1 MKSYRRI
8 GAWIALALA
17 LLMLLPT
24 AIADSDWWYTGIF
37 VDTKPK
43 KLVYEVGDSLDLT
56 GLVLGLN
63 REYKDGKTDVVKQ
76 TDLGGITYSPGK
88 FTSAGEKTVTLS
100 IKAIGKDGATTFKT
114 SYKVTVNEEGD
125 APSGWTNS
133 ISITTKP
140 KKLEYRV
147 DDKFDPTDMVVTA
160 NQTNEGKTE
169 KVKLPHSMLSYSPSK
184 LTKSGKQEVKVSV
197 KLNDKNGKTKTFS
210 DTVMV
215 TVYAKIK
222 ITKAPGGEKV
232 KEGDSCNFTAH
243 AKNYKSLEWFF
254 EKSGTK
260 VSASDA
266 AKKFKGLKISG
277 TDDEKLKLSN
287 IPLEMDG
294 WKVYCVFKTPVE
306 SRTTESCKLHVSKKA
321 TEKPTAAPTA
331 TPTAKATEQATAA
344 PAITDA
350 PAAQTGEAT
359 AQPTDPA
366 APDAGTTE
374 EPTGEK
380 TPLPTARP
388 NETLPTEHAHSFSG
402 DFHSDET
409 QHWLECACGARSNVA
424 DHVVTN
430 WTETRRATAKEDGL
444 RTGTCA
450 VCGAAVEESVPYAER
465 TGADNTTAFWI
476 AGGIGAG
483 VLVTVPPLL
492 IASIVMR
499 TKEQQKRKAHK
510 KARHSEAAPEAEQP
524 PEKPT
529 SAGNADED
537 AL

>member
-1 MKSYRRI
+1 MKADRRF
-8 GAWIALALA
+8 GAWVALALA
-17 LLMLLPT
+17 LLMLLPAT
-24 AIADSDWWYTGIF
+24 AFADSDWWYTGIF

-76 TDLGGITYSPGK
+76 TDLGGITYSPAK

-114 SYKVTVNEEGD
+114 TYKVTVNEEGD

-133 ISITTKP
+133 VSITTKP

-147 DDKFDPTDMVVTA
+147 GGKFDPTDMVVTA

-184 LTKSGKQEVKVSV
+184 FTKSGKQEVKVSV
-197 KLNDKNGKTKTFS
+197 KLNDKKGKTKTFS
-210 DTVMV
+210 DTVTV

-232 KEGDSCNFTAH
+232 HEGDSCNFTAH

-260 VSASDA
+260 VSASEA

-277 TDDEKLKLSN
+277 TDEEKLKLSN
-287 IPLEMDG
+287 IPLELDG
-294 WKVYCVFKTPVE
+294 WKIYCVFKTPVE

-344 PAITDA
+344 AATAGTSTEEASAQSTDA
-350 PAAQTGEAT
+350 SAVGTAA
-359 AQPTDPA
+359 
-366 APDAGTTE
+366 AG
-374 EPTGEK
+374 EPTGET

-388 NETLPTEHAHSFSG
+388 NGTLPTEHAHSFSG
-402 DFHSDET
+402 EFHSDET

-424 DHVVTN
+424 DHIVTT
-430 WTETRRATAKEDGL
+430 WTETKRATAKETGR

-450 VCGAAVEESVPYAER
+450 VCGATVEESVPYEER
-465 TGADNTTAFWI
+465 SGTDNTTAFWI

-499 TKEQQKRKAHK
+499 SKEQQKRKAHK
-510 KARHSEAAPEAEQP
+510 KARRSEAASEAEQP
-524 PEKPT
+524 AE
-529 SAGNADED
+529 EIEE
-537 AL
+537 